1 MRTAVLARI
10 ERANLVLGVVATS
23 VAGLLWGG
31 RGMLAAAAG
40 AALACANFWALR
52 RLGARAVARV
62 QAGAL
67 GPALGLAAALIGK
80 MTILFT
86 LVWLAVRVAGL
97 PALPFALGMSVFVI
111 SILMVGYVYALKKG
125 ALDWKK

>member
-1 MRTAVLARI
+1 M
-10 ERANLVLGVVATS
+10 VA
-23 VAGLLWGG
+23 AG
-31 RGMLAAAAG
+31 AG
-40 AALACANFWALR
+40 AALACLNFWALR

-80 MTILFT
+80 MTLLFT

-97 PALPFALGMSVFVI
+97 PALPFALGMSVFVV
-111 SILMVGYVYALKKG
+111 SILMVGSSAVASG
-125 ALDWKK
+125 DEAEV

>member
-40 AALACANFWALR
+40 AALAGANFWALR

-97 PALPFALGMSVFVI
+97 PALPFALGLSVFVVA
-111 SILMVGYVYALKKG
+111 ILIVGWSAVAAG
-125 ALDWKK
+125 EEAEV